1 MQIKQFYNQGHSQFS
16 YIISSGKEAVIID
29 PVRDIEHYLSYLKD
43 KELTLKYIFET
54 HIHADFVSGHLELA
68 DKTGA
73 TIVYGPQVRVAYPSY
88 SARHNEGFNLEGCS
102 IKVLHTPGHTMESV
116 CYLLN
121 NSIGQPIAIF
131 TGDTLFVGDVGRPD
145 LMSGNKNAVELS
157 AYLYHSINDI
167 IKSLPDELVV
177 YPGHGAGSFCGKN
190 PGKEKFTTIGEQK
203 KRNYALKDIS
213 LEKFTNEITSGLSV
227 PPEYFFKVMS
237 INIMGC
243 RPMKEVFRNNLNF
256 LSPVNF
262 KAETQRALIV
272 DTRNELEFSKA
283 FIKGSVNIGLD
294 GSFATWAGILLDPDH
309 PVLLVCDNGRE
320 KEAIGALAQ
329 IGIEN
334 VRGILQGGIN
344 AWKDIGEPVDSVE
357 NIDAEDFYFL
367 FENEGY
373 ILVDLRSH
381 QNFKEQHIKRSL
393 SIPLD
398 ELPHRLNEFSSE
410 TKYLLVCKGGY
421 HSMMAASILKRN
433 GINQVVN
440 ISGGFD
446 AVSAFQPQYVESV

>member
-145 LMSGNKNAVELS
+145 LMSGNKNAVDLS
-157 AYLYHSINDI
+157 AYLYHFINDI

-177 YPGHGAGSFCGKN
+177 YPGHGAGSFCG
-190 PGKEKFTTIGEQK
+190 
-203 KRNYALKDIS
+203 
-213 LEKFTNEITSGLSV
+213 
-227 PPEYFFKVMS
+227 
-237 INIMGC
+237 
-243 RPMKEVFRNNLNF
+243 
-256 LSPVNF
+256 
-262 KAETQRALIV
+262 
-272 DTRNELEFSKA
+272 
-283 FIKGSVNIGLD
+283 
-294 GSFATWAGILLDPDH
+294 
-309 PVLLVCDNGRE
+309 
-320 KEAIGALAQ
+320 
-329 IGIEN
+329 
-334 VRGILQGGIN
+334 
-344 AWKDIGEPVDSVE
+344 
-357 NIDAEDFYFL
+357 
-367 FENEGY
+367 
-373 ILVDLRSH
+373 
-381 QNFKEQHIKRSL
+381 
-393 SIPLD
+393 
-398 ELPHRLNEFSSE
+398 
-410 TKYLLVCKGGY
+410 
-421 HSMMAASILKRN
+421 
-433 GINQVVN
+433 
-440 ISGGFD
+440 
-446 AVSAFQPQYVESV
+446 